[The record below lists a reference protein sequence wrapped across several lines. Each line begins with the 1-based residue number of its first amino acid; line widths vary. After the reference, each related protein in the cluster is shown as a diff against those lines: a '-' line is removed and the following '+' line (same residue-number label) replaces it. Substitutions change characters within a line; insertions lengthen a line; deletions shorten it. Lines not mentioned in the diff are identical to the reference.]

1 VTISPAEVPARTS
14 STASRKMVVRL
25 CLVAAVL
32 IAGFAVVRVVDA
44 YWPYRYR
51 NVEPLLQNVFAS
63 KIKIDHYHRVY
74 FPHPGFVATGLT
86 LRRNSAPD
94 LPPIGSARDLRVQ
107 GRWLDLLLF
116 RDRVQLVDVVGL
128 HVVIPPVGSQANH
141 EDFPPGSSS
150 DFAGPTTVVEEF
162 NVRDAE
168 LDILRVNGGRYS
180 FPIRHLVIRNLRK
193 GSSISYFVDMQNAVP
208 GGHIVANGSM
218 GPLYPD
224 NLGATPVSGEFTF
237 APVKLGDIHGI
248 GGTLSATGHFKGSLT
263 AVEADADSV
272 TPDFAVGSGKPTRVA
287 ALGHFTINGLNGNI
301 VLHSVDAHVGA
312 STVHASGQIVGAP
325 KVTDLDL
332 TVTKGRAE
340 DILRPFFKDKVPVAG
355 SVWLHSHASIAAAE
369 EGRKFLERLRVDGAF
384 DIPKE
389 RLTDKATEESLSAF
403 SGRAQGLKQ
412 PEGGTPG
419 ADPNTGEVEEV
430 LSSLKGPAKI
440 RNGVVSTDGLDF
452 QVPGAEVKVKGTF
465 SLHDKSVR
473 MVGDLHMQTDLSHV
487 TTGFKSM
494 LLKPFAPFFKKQN
507 AGAVI
512 PIAITGS
519 PNQYKVTQDVMHN
532 K

>member
-1 VTISPAEVPARTS
+1 
-14 STASRKMVVRL
+14 
-25 CLVAAVL
+25 
-32 IAGFAVVRVVDA
+32 
-44 YWPYRYR
+44 
-51 NVEPLLQNVFAS
+51 
-63 KIKIDHYHRVY
+63 
-74 FPHPGFVATGLT
+74 
-86 LRRNSAPD
+86 
-94 LPPIGSARDLRVQ
+94 
-107 GRWLDLLLF
+107 
-116 RDRVQLVDVVGL
+116 
-128 HVVIPPVGSQANH
+128 
-141 EDFPPGSSS
+141 
-150 DFAGPTTVVEEF
+150 
-162 NVRDAE
+162 
-168 LDILRVNGGRYS
+168 
-180 FPIRHLVIRNLRK
+180 
-193 GSSISYFVDMQNAVP
+193 
-208 GGHIVANGSM
+208 
-218 GPLYPD
+218 
-224 NLGATPVSGEFTF
+224 VSGEFTF